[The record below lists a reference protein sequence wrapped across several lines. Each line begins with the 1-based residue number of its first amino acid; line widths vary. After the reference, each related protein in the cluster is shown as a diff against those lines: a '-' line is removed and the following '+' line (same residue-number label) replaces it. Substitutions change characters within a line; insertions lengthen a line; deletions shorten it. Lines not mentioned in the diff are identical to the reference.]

1 MSLTEHYRPEFDRLV
16 QTCIK
21 LGGVYPE
28 WKGPE
33 FKVRRTKRFSGV
45 SGKGCWMAVSLQ
57 VGRAADDALVHE
69 TIAHELAHAL
79 TSHEQKDHGPEF
91 RAKLRQ
97 IVRAHWPDITPWK
110 EINRPGK
117 KWAYIEDAL
126 IVEHLRALFA
136 KRALDA
142 QKQRSYIGCMNAART
157 LHPVIVSREEMND
170 ILRRARQPEINEARA
185 QLRARLEAH
194 KAAKALQG
202 AA

>member
-1 MSLTEHYRPEFDRLV
+1 MSLTELHRPEFDRLV

-33 FKVRRTKRFSGV
+33 FKVRRTKRPGV
-45 SGKGCWMAVSLQ
+45 SGKGCWIAISLQ
-57 VGRAADDALVHE
+57 VGPRADEALVHE

-79 TSHEQKDHGPEF
+79 TSHELEDHGPQF
-91 RAKLRQ
+91 RAKLRA

-110 EINRPGK
+110 EIDRPGK
-117 KWAYIEDAL
+117 KWAYLEDAL
-126 IVEHLRALFA
+126 IVEHLRELYA

-142 QKQRSYIGCMNAART
+142 QKQRGYIGHMSVAR
-157 LHPVIVSREEMND
+157 HPVVVSHEEMND
-170 ILRRARQPEINEARA
+170 IFRRARQPEIDEARA
-185 QLRARLEAH
+185 QLQARLAAH
-194 KAAKALQG
+194 KAKKAALQG